1 MIVNEAWEKVRE
13 FLGNRKRAYQQCF
26 NTGPGKTVLAD
37 LARFCRA
44 EATCFDT
51 DPRVHAALEGRREV
65 WLRIMQ
71 HLNVPIEELARLYG
85 QPKPKE

>member
-1 MIVNEAWEKVRE
+1 MNVAWQRIAE
-13 FLGNRKRAYQQCF
+13 FIGQRKRAYKHCF
-26 NTGPGKTVLAD
+26 NAPAGKTVLAD

-44 EATCFDT
+44 GETCFDP

-71 HLNVPIEELARLYG
+71 HLNIPIEELARLYG
-85 QPKPKE
+85 QPKPKD